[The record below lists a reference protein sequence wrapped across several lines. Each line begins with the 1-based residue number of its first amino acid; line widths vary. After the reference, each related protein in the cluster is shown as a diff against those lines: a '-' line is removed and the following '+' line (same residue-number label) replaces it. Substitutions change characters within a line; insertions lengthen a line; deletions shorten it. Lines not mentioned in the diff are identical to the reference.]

1 MTHSQLAQ
9 TAYRDLLQLLQDEPA
24 CDIIGNP
31 HKVMRGGKA
40 YWYDMYRFGTAVK
53 NRYLG
58 EDGDETLAR
67 IVAHKAQ
74 DALASPRADTRAR
87 LIRVLRA
94 EGMTTT
100 AREIAAILINF
111 EKSGV
116 FNQGGILVGTHAFQ
130 LYEGL
135 LGLRYDG
142 IDNGANAA
150 PNDAIS
156 IALPPNAKRFQD
168 LEFIHPS
175 DAKGSTIWRWKHAK
189 NGGLIEFLTPSQQV
203 EDAIRPLPML
213 GLAAQSR
220 PYLAYLT
227 EKPINASLLYRAGV
241 LVRVPAPA
249 RYAIHKLIVA
259 ARRKAE
265 QSQKAQKDRSQAAF
279 LIDALAKQR
288 PDDLQAAY
296 LTALALPGAT
306 AHIAASLAQMPETAT
321 HLAAFASLPK
331 PNAKAPAA
339 ECQQFAFNF

>member
-58 EDGDETLAR
+58 DDTPETLAR
-67 IVAHKAQ
+67 IATHKTNDAVA
-74 DALASPRADTRAR
+74 STRAETRAR

-100 AREIAAILINF
+100 ARETAAILINF

-116 FNQGGILVGTHAFQ
+116 FQQGGILLGTQAFQ
-130 LYEGL
+130 LYEGI
-135 LGLRYDG
+135 LGLKYEG
-142 IDNGANAA
+142 ADNGAEVTA
-150 PNDAIS
+150 NDAIS
-156 IALPPNAKRFQD
+156 IALPANAKRFQD
-168 LEFIHPS
+168 LEFIHPT

-189 NGGLIEFLTPSQQV
+189 NGGLTEFLTQSQQV
-203 EDAIRPLPML
+203 EDAIRPLPAL

-220 PYLAYLT
+220 PFLAYLI

-259 ARRKAE
+259 ARRKPD
-265 QSQKAQKDRSQAAF
+265 QSAKAQKDRAQAAF
-279 LIDALAKQR
+279 LIEALAKSR

-296 LTALALPGAT
+296 LTALALPNAVT
-306 AHIAASLAQMPETAT
+306 HIANSLEQMPDTAA

-331 PNAKAPAA
+331 QNTKAPAA
-339 ECQQFAFNF
+339 ESQQFAFNF